1 MYNLI
6 LLTHV
11 QPGYITVLSKYV
23 HFQELHRYLGIL
35 WDLTVPSKGLGPFLQ
50 HLATSFARFKSQ
62 GCSWVQRMAT
72 SLVYLWSDSISN
84 GADVCR
90 GCCEKWFCECFLQL
104 SLLAVGWDGKNHTT
118 GRQQS
123 RESLREEE
131 RLSEAWWSAML
142 QKSWAAKTVVVIW
155 CHLYIDIFPWLSCW
169 ILLCI
174 DFMILCMNTHLQVN
188 IKFDKCLQRNNV
200 KHISSD
206 VRNQLTS
213 SNCI

>member
-1 MYNLI
+1 MYNYHTLYNMYNLI

-72 SLVYLWSDSISN
+72 SLVYLWSDSISS

-90 GCCEKWFCECFLQL
+90 GCCEKWFCVFCSCPFWQLVETEKITQQEDSKAEKASEKKSDWVERDGAQCFRNP
-104 SLLAVGWDGKNHTT
+104 G
-118 GRQQS
+118 
-123 RESLREEE
+123 
-131 RLSEAWWSAML
+131 
-142 QKSWAAKTVVVIW
+142 
-155 CHLYIDIFPWLSCW
+155 
-169 ILLCI
+169 
-174 DFMILCMNTHLQVN
+174 
-188 IKFDKCLQRNNV
+188 LQRWML
-200 KHISSD
+200 SFD
-206 VRNQLTS
+206 VS
-213 SNCI
+213 CI